1 MAGVIRYH
9 SVLVELNQFPTISP
23 SSPGKSP
30 IGNRSVR
37 EPHSQQILFINR
49 KLPSSARYFRPFQAK
64 QKDLRYTNY
73 LRSSLSLRYFS
84 GEFLCRVVG
93 GSTKSVLPTRKTV
106 QFRREKCPI
115 APRGQSRS
123 LIRLA
128 GGRLAISQANR
139 THSGQL
145 SDGGCWFASPH
156 SKSNFL
162 TLSSVM
168 SHSVPSRAILSLP
181 EDGIKGTPYS
191 LQSS

>member
-49 KLPSSARYFRPFQAK
+49 KLPSSARCSRPFQAK

-93 GSTKSVLPTRKTV
+93 GSTKFVLPTRKTV